1 MDQAFWGHSRREDSI
16 HDTDSHT
23 TAGVEGFVQ
32 VDYHY
37 FPNQI
42 MRDNDVGALSMLAAL
57 V

>member
-1 MDQAFWGHSRREDSI
+1 MDQAFWGHLEDSI

-23 TAGVEGFVQ
+23 TAGVGGFVQ